1 LNRRANHITAFL
13 LTAVIAVMDIQM
25 VRAERMVA
33 DLSSHVIEI
42 TSQFSGTE
50 LLIFGAIERRIPQAD
65 GGHGVTIEGVDYDII
80 VVVQSE
86 PQDMIIRRKELVGPV
101 WANRTA
107 RTLKDIQG
115 YYAVASTRPLD
126 VILSAEQLKLL
137 GAGLDQL
144 EIAFDEPVTAAE
156 MAAFREG
163 FIRNMRA
170 KKLYSQQDG
179 TISILD
185 DILFRAILEFPA
197 NMPVGDYQVDV
208 YLVRGGEI
216 ILAEESPLEV
226 GKAGIER
233 VIYNFAHEYPS
244 FYGVMAVLVALLA
257 GWLGG
262 FLSRKMSA

>member
-1 LNRRANHITAFL
+1 LSRSQRHIAGFLVAAVVAF
-13 LTAVIAVMDIQM
+13 MNIQM
-25 VRAERMVA
+25 ARAERMVT

-50 LLIFGAIERRIPQAD
+50 LLIFGAIERTIPQAD
-65 GGHGVTIEGVDYDII
+65 GGHGVTIEGADYDII

-86 PQDMIIRRKELVGPV
+86 RHDMIIRRKELIGPV
-101 WANRTA
+101 WANKTA
-107 RTLKDIQG
+107 LTLKDIQG
-115 YYAVASTRPLD
+115 YYAITSTRPLD
-126 VILSAEQLKLL
+126 LILSAEQLEFL

-144 EIAFDEPVTAAE
+144 KIVFDEPVSAAE
-156 MAAFREG
+156 MQAFRRG

-170 KKLYSQQDG
+170 KKLYSQQEG
-179 TISILD
+179 AISILD

-208 YLVRGGEI
+208 YLVRDGEI
-216 ILAEESPLEV
+216 ILAEKSPLEV

-233 VIYNFAHEYPS
+233 VIYNFAHERPS
-244 FYGVMAVLVALLA
+244 LYGMMAVLVALFA